1 MLRRVD
7 AKVLK
12 WPPGKRYKPSASLPG
27 SFLRRNLPRTQ
38 LGRKRGPDNASLKVM
53 HSCTIANRLFAVHVA
68 LLSGSMIMAAAK
80 AETEVG

>member
-1 MLRRVD
+1 MLRQVD

-12 WPPGKRYKPSASLPG
+12 WQPGKRYKPSASLPG

-53 HSCTIANRLFAVHVA
+53 HSSLMTIANRLFAVHVA
-68 LLSGSMIMAAAK
+68 LLSGRHDHGYCKSRD
-80 AETEVG
+80 